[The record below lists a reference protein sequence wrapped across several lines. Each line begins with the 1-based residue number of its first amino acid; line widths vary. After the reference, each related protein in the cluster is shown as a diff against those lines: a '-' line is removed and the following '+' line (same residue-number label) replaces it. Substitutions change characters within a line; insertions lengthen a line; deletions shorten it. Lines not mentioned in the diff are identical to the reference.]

1 MRQLI
6 LLTLAM
12 VLASLAARCETLYAR
27 PDTAPAGD
35 VYHWDRQAITES
47 IALRDAIEIAKGA
60 NGTRPIEI
68 RLLQHRDDEE
78 TVYSLQLS
86 TLNSALRWKG
96 SEVSRL
102 VFRGQVDTSGT
113 SPRPLTTIVGR
124 PLPDTICRPKGV
136 DLCRSGPESSPAAF
150 LSHSTTVADS
160 IEESLDQAST
170 SRAAGADDVQFRLHC
185 FLIWESAYVDV
196 ADLGFRDCWFAA
208 VASYASHNVALRRS
222 IIDGST
228 YAFLA
233 VGKKVK
239 PETAHSFEV
248 TGNAWRQ
255 STSSYRSPDP
265 ACDPRWDWSCPV
277 SVWAD
282 LPWAVTHHFFWSF
295 LNGALFMGMDVSGN
309 VKIADNYVYDAYNA
323 IRSKLSGA
331 CRKDEACAMKTNIGF
346 EISGNFFEKVRDN
359 AVEPE
364 TRAVA
369 WIVKH
374 NVFRNVYAAIST
386 DSVSGRD
393 LLVFGNIF
401 SLEEAPGPACRD
413 EGWIGN
419 QQFQAV
425 REGGRWGAEKLG
437 GDDAR
442 CGSHTSGTVIKLG
455 GDDAKP
461 TAPLLDRILFFNN
474 SVRTRSPLFRGVP
487 GPAIVSLNNVVQFI
501 GCGASGEGACR
512 QEALSE
518 PQCGDRARWTADR
531 QALFADC
538 FSLTTVGDEPH
549 RWRYNLYNRLPGAE
563 LAAFDEDRVRGVP
576 AFDGAIASG
585 TRDWARVAQVFAP
598 PPSGA
603 FENSGC
609 RLRYERS
616 DLHCVDGTAPLG
628 AITAD
633 GRPFEVA
640 LPFGYPFADTV
651 PQSPAS
657 DRPVR

>member
-1 MRQLI
+1 MRKLI
-6 LLTLAM
+6 LLALAM
-12 VLASLAARCETLYAR
+12 VLASPPAHCDTLYAR
-27 PDTAPAGD
+27 PDTAPAGE
-35 VYHWDRQAITES
+35 VYHWQRQAITES
-47 IALRDAIEIAKGA
+47 IALRDAIEIARLA

-68 RLLQHRDDEE
+68 RLLQHGDDDE

-102 VFRGQVDTSGT
+102 VFRGQIDTSGS

-136 DLCRSGPESSPAAF
+136 DLCRSAPEDSPAPF
-150 LSHSTTVADS
+150 LSHSTTVADG
-160 IEESLDQAST
+160 IEEALDQAST
-170 SRAAGADDVQFRLHC
+170 GAAGPDDVQFRLHC
-185 FLIWESAYVDV
+185 FLLWESAYVDV
-196 ADLGFRDCWFAA
+196 VEVGFRDCWLAA
-208 VASYASHNVALRRS
+208 LASYASHNVALRGS

-233 VGKKVK
+233 VGRKAK

-331 CRKDEACAMKTNIGF
+331 CRKDEGCAAKTNIGF
-346 EISGNFFEKVRDN
+346 EISGNLFEKVRDN

-386 DSVSGRD
+386 DAVSGRD
-393 LLVFGNIF
+393 LLIFGNIF
-401 SLEEAPGPACRD
+401 SLEEAPGAACRD
-413 EGWIGN
+413 QGWIGN

-425 REGGRWGAEKLG
+425 REGGRWGTEKLD

-487 GPAIVSLNNVVQFI
+487 GPAIVSLNNVVQFM
-501 GCGASGEGACR
+501 GCGPSGEGACR
-512 QEALSE
+512 QEALLE
-518 PQCGDRARWTADR
+518 AQCGDRARWTADH

-538 FSLTTVGDEPH
+538 FSLATVGGEPH
-549 RWRYNLYNRLPGAE
+549 RWRNNLYNRLPGAE
-563 LAAFDEDRVRGVP
+563 LAPFDKDRVTGAP

-598 PPSGA
+598 PRDGA

-609 RLRYERS
+609 MLRYERS

-628 AITAD
+628 AITA
-633 GRPFEVA
+633 GGEPFDLA
-640 LPFGYPFADTV
+640 LPFGYPFTPGA
-651 PQSPAS
+651 PQLP
-657 DRPVR
+657 RPELR

>member
-1 MRQLI
+1 MRKLI
-6 LLTLAM
+6 VLTLAL
-12 VLASLAARCETLYAR
+12 VLASAAARCETLYAR

-35 VYHWDRQAITES
+35 IYRWERETIAES
-47 IALRDAIEIAKGA
+47 IALREAIAIAKAA

-68 RLLQHRDDEE
+68 RLLQHGDDDE
-78 TVYSLQLS
+78 TVYALHLS

-96 SEVSRL
+96 SELNRL
-102 VFRGQVDTSGT
+102 VIRGQTDRSGT
-113 SPRPLTTIVGR
+113 VPRPLTTIAGR
-124 PLPDTICRPKGV
+124 PLPDTVCRPKGV
-136 DLCRSGPESSPAAF
+136 DLCRSAPEDSPAAF
-150 LSHSTTVADS
+150 LSHSTTVADR
-160 IEESLDQAST
+160 IEEALDQAST
-170 SRAAGADDVQFRLHC
+170 GAAGPDDVQFRLHC
-185 FLIWESAYVDV
+185 FLLWESAYVDV
-196 ADLGFRDCWFAA
+196 VDLGFRDCWFAA
-208 VASYASHNVALRRS
+208 VASYASNHVALRRS

-233 VGKKVK
+233 VGKKAK

-255 STSSYRSPDP
+255 SPSSYRSPDP
-265 ACDPRWDWSCPV
+265 ACDPRWNWSCPV

-331 CRKDEACAMKTNIGF
+331 CRKDPVCAIKTNVGF

-386 DSVSGRD
+386 DAVSGRD

-401 SLEEAPGPACRD
+401 SLEQVPGPACRD
-413 EGWIGN
+413 EGWIGSR
-419 QQFQAV
+419 QFQAV
-425 REGGRWGAEKLG
+425 REGGRWGTEKLE
-437 GDDAR
+437 GDEAR
-442 CGSHTSGTVIKLG
+442 CASHSSGTVIKLG
-455 GDDAKP
+455 GDDADP
-461 TAPLLDRILFFNN
+461 TAPLLDRVLFFNN
-474 SVRTRSPLFRGVP
+474 SIRTRSPLFRGVP

-501 GCGASGEGACR
+501 GCGPSGEGACR

-518 PQCGDRARWTADR
+518 SHCGDRARWTADR

-538 FSLTTVGDEPH
+538 FSLTTVSGEPH
-549 RWRYNLYNRLPGAE
+549 RWRFNLYNKPPGDE
-563 LAAFDEDRVRGVP
+563 LAAFDKDRVVGAP
-576 AFDGAIASG
+576 AFDGDIAPAV
-585 TRDWARVAQVFAP
+585 RDWARVATVFSP
-598 PPSGA
+598 PKGGA
-603 FENSGC
+603 FETSGC
-609 RLRYERS
+609 RVRYDRGHLDCIE
-616 DLHCVDGTAPLG
+616 GTAPLG
-628 AITAD
+628 AIASGGQQFD
-633 GRPFEVA
+633 LA
-640 LPFGYPFADTV
+640 LPFGYPFPGFA
-651 PQSPAS
+651 PQSSPG
-657 DRPVR
+657 PVR